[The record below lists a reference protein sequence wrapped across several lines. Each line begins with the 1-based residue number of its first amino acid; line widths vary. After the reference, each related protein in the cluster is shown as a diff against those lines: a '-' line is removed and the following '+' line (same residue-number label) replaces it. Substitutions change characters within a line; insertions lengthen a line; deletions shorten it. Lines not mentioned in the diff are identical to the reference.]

1 MAGQATAVDKKQRSL
16 CHAKQRKK
24 RLLRWLTTP
33 IVKYS
38 VAVIAAILLPYFA
51 NHQCWPLG
59 VAIALPIVGLYMCD
73 VERERKKKGRELR

>member
-51 NHQCWPLG
+51 NHQF
-59 VAIALPIVGLYMCD
+59 
-73 VERERKKKGRELR
+73 